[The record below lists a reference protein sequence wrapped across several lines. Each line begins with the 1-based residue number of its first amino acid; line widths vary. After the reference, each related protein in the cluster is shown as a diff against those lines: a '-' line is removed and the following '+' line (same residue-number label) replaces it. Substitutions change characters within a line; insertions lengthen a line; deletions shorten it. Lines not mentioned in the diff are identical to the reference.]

1 VAPPLSLAHLLREV
15 SLSWQRHVR
24 RVEPMQDAPLLLH
37 LLHATLMASSMMLT
51 WQVYNLR
58 KPRAE

>member
-1 VAPPLSLAHLLREV
+1 LARLLPKR
-15 SLSWQRHVR
+15 SLSWQRDAR
-24 RVEPMQDAPLLLH
+24 EIEPMQGAPLLLH

-58 KPRAE
+58 KPKAK

>member
-1 VAPPLSLAHLLREV
+1 MAPPLSLAHLLQTV
-15 SLSWQRHVR
+15 SLIWQRQVR
-24 RVEPMQDAPLLLH
+24 GIEPMQDAPLLLH

-51 WQVYNLR
+51 WQVYNLS